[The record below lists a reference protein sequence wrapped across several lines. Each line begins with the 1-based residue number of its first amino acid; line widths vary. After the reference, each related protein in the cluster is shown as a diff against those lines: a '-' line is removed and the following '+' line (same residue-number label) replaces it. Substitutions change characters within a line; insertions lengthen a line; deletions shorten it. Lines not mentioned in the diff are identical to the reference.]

1 MENRK
6 FSPMKSLVSH
16 GDKAKQPDCER
27 SLSLSPTEI
36 QCLYFLKEKHVD
48 ELICAVVDLDEGQR
62 RLALGLV
69 KAMVA
74 HRRSMLS

>member
-1 MENRK
+1 
-6 FSPMKSLVSH
+6 MKTLLNHETTKSE
-16 GDKAKQPDCER
+16 CEH
-27 SLSLSPTEI
+27 SLSLSPAEL

-62 RLALGLV
+62 CLALGLV
-69 KAMVA
+69 KALVA

>member
-1 MENRK
+1 MENLEHHKNSEPQRK
-6 FSPMKSLVSH
+6 EVFL
-16 GDKAKQPDCER
+16 
-27 SLSLSPTEI
+27 LSPTDI

-48 ELICAVVDLDEGQR
+48 ELVYEVVNLDEGQR